1 MSTRLFSC
9 VRLSVL
15 PLFVWLGVA
24 ACGSPATPEPA
35 LPAETATSTDS
46 AVTSATPPS
55 EPSTYDQLL
64 DTFLIGRPDTCRW
77 LGMHAECDGRV
88 GDYSAAGI
96 ADRARALEWIRR
108 ELAPEIATPP
118 ADPDHRL
125 DVRLLDLACQDEL
138 FQLNDTTE
146 WKRRPKYY
154 EELFALDSYLVRDY
168 APLDQRIRALL
179 THVTKSLPQVEN
191 IKKNLVGPLPKSFV
205 ETDIKVYKGYGEYLR
220 GDVVG
225 IIAGVKDAKLKDD
238 ATAAVKKLAD
248 EADGVATWLEKSE
261 LPRADQ
267 SHVLG
272 KARFEKLLRVQEAL
286 DVPLESLEKMADDD
300 LAKNKKAYEDLV
312 KKGVKPKRPKAT
324 ELLDVATSLVT
335 DSRAFIEKKHL
346 ATIPNGG
353 KVVVKESPPF
363 MRWNAAF
370 LNSPGPFDSPALDAY
385 YYITL
390 PDPKWSKKEQD
401 EYVMSYGTLLATSVH
416 EVMPGHF
423 LQSLWLRKSK
433 TRTQKALEAYSFVE
447 GWAHYGEQMMV
458 DEGFRADDPA
468 TKLGQLSDA
477 LLRNCRFVASI
488 GIHVKGMS
496 TADVEKMFM
505 DDCKQDKATARE
517 QAARGTFD
525 PGYFAYTLG
534 KLQIIELRD
543 EVKRGLG
550 DKFDLGKFHDALLS
564 HGGPQ
569 IPILREYVLRD
580 LGLDPAKKY

>member
-1 MSTRLFSC
+1 MSIPSL
-9 VRLSVL
+9 VALAVL
-15 PLFVWLGVA
+15 GCSAGP
-24 ACGSPATPEPA
+24 PAEGGDTLPHALVPPASASASSEPA
-35 LPAETATSTDS
+35 GDSKKATF
-46 AVTSATPPS
+46 
-55 EPSTYDQLL
+55 DQLL
-64 DTFLIGRPDTCRW
+64 DTYLLGQPDFCRW

-88 GDYSAAGI
+88 ADYSAAGI
-96 ADRARALEWIRR
+96 AGRIEALEWIRT
-108 ELAPEIATPP
+108 ELAPEIASPP

-125 DVRLLDLACQDEL
+125 DVRLLDLACQREL
-138 FQLNDTTE
+138 FSLTE
-146 WKRRPKYY
+146 MLEWQKRPKYY

-168 APLDQRIRALL
+168 APLDERAAAVLKHA
-179 THVTKSLPQVEN
+179 TAALPQVAN
-191 IKKNLVGPLPKSFV
+191 IQKNLVGPMPKAFV
-205 ETDIKVYKGYGEYLR
+205 TTDIKVYKGYGEYLR
-220 GDVVG
+220 GDVVTILG
-225 IIAGVKDAKLKDD
+225 GVRDAKLREDSI
-238 ATAAVKKLAD
+238 ASVKKLAAA
-248 EADGVATWLEKSE
+248 ADDVAKWLETNE
-261 LPRADQ
+261 LPRADA

-286 DVPLESLEKMADDD
+286 DTPLDVLEKMAADD
-300 LAKNKKAYEDLV
+300 LAKNKKAYEDLE
-312 KKGVKPKRPKAT
+312 KKGIKPKRPKASQ
-324 ELLDVATSLVT
+324 LLEVATALVG
-335 DSRAFIEKKHL
+335 DSRAFIEKNHL
-346 ATIPNGG
+346 ATIPEGG

-370 LNSPGPFDSPALDAY
+370 LNGPGPFDAPDLLAY

-416 EVMPGHF
+416 EVLPGHF
-423 LQSLWLRKSK
+423 LQGLWNRKAK
-433 TRTQKALEAYSFVE
+433 TRAQKALEAYSFVE

-468 TKLGQLSDA
+468 TRMGQLGDA

-496 TADVEKMFM
+496 ASDVEKMFV

-534 KLQIIELRD
+534 KLQIIELRE
-543 EVKRGLG
+543 EVKRALG
-550 DKFDLGKFHDALLS
+550 AKFDLGRFHDALLS

-569 IPILREYVLRD
+569 IPILREYVMRD
-580 LGLDPAKKY
+580 LGIDPTQKY